1 MKQLFLFFFLLLS
14 IPFHTS
20 AISLDELQDNP
31 QQYQIIHQNAECA
44 IFVDSDSIE
53 SLRYSPPY
61 YTLKCTSYLVDY
73 LKSYILSSTTNIG
86 YNISHRNFNPNKR
99 KMSELGIYISNHY
112 KDLWSLNG
120 NYQPFSPFFDNRN
133 GDINSPFYFDN
144 RNGDINSPFYHVANY
159 LFYKAYDEYYGPQF
173 GNTLY

>member
-20 AISLDELQDNP
+20 AISLAELQDNP
-31 QQYQIIHQNAECA
+31 QQYQMIYQNAECA

-61 YTLKCTSYLVDY
+61 YTLKCTTYCIDY
-73 LKSYILSSTTNIG
+73 LRDVIALFTININ
-86 YNISHRNFNPNKR
+86 YNISHQYFTPNKR
-99 KMSELGIYISNHY
+99 KMSELGIYISNHLE
-112 KDLWSLNG
+112 DRRSLNG
-120 NYQPFSPFFDNRN
+120 NSQPSSPFFDNT
-133 GDINSPFYFDN
+133 DCAINSPT
-144 RNGDINSPFYHVANY
+144 YHVANY
-159 LFYKAYDEYYGPQF
+159 LFYKAYDEYYGPRF

>member
-20 AISLDELQDNP
+20 AISLQELQDNP
-31 QQYQIIHQNAECA
+31 QQYQLIHQSAKYA
-44 IFVDSDSIE
+44 FFVDSDSIE

-61 YTLKCTSYLVDY
+61 YTLKCTYYGVDY
-73 LKSYILSSTTNIG
+73 LQGYILSSTL
-86 YNISHRNFNPNKR
+86 NISYDISYRDFNPRKR
-99 KMSELGIYISNHY
+99 KISELGIYISNHY
-112 KDLWSLNG
+112 EDVWFLNG
-120 NYQPFSPFFDNRN
+120 NYQPSSPSVDNRN
-133 GDINSPFYFDN
+133 CDI
-144 RNGDINSPFYHVANY
+144 GSPFYHVANY

>member
-1 MKQLFLFFFLLLS
+1 MKRLFLFFFLLLS

-31 QQYQIIHQNAECA
+31 QQYQLIRQNTKCA

-73 LKSYILSSTTNIG
+73 LQNVIG
-86 YNISHRNFNPNKR
+86 SFTMNISYDISYRDFNPNKR
-99 KMSELGIYISNHY
+99 KTSELGIYISGHLE
-112 KDLWSLNG
+112 DIWSFNG
-120 NYQPFSPFFDNRN
+120 NYQPCHPWVSNND
-133 GDINSPFYFDN
+133 GDINSPA
-144 RNGDINSPFYHVANY
+144 YHIANY
-159 LFYKAYDEYYGPQF
+159 LFYKAYDEYYGPRF

>member
-1 MKQLFLFFFLLLS
+1 MKRLFLFFFLLLS

-31 QQYQIIHQNAECA
+31 QQYQMIYQNSKYTL
-44 IFVDSDSIE
+44 FVDSGSIE

-61 YTLKCTSYLVDY
+61 YTLKCTTYSVAYLGG
-73 LKSYILSSTTNIG
+73 YIFSSTANIS
-86 YNISHRNFNPNKR
+86 YNISHRDFNPNKR
-99 KMSELGIYISNHY
+99 KMSELGIYSSIH
-112 KDLWSLNG
+112 DEDTWSLNG
-120 NYQPFSPFFDNRN
+120 NYHLYEPKSDNSDC
-133 GDINSPFYFDN
+133 DINSPV
-144 RNGDINSPFYHVANY
+144 YHIANY

>member
-1 MKQLFLFFFLLLS
+1 MKRLFLFFFLLLS

-31 QQYQIIHQNAECA
+31 QQYQMIYQNAECA

-61 YTLKCTSYLVDY
+61 YTLKCKAYMVNYLRDF
-73 LKSYILSSTTNIG
+73 ISSNIITIS
-86 YNISHRNFNPNKR
+86 YNISYRDFNPNKR
-99 KMSELGIYISNHY
+99 KISELGIYISNHLE
-112 KDLWSLNG
+112 DRRSLNG
-120 NYQPFSPFFDNRN
+120 NSQPSSPFFDNT
-133 GDINSPFYFDN
+133 DCAINSPT
-144 RNGDINSPFYHVANY
+144 YHVANY
-159 LFYKAYDEYYGPQF
+159 LFYKAYDEYYGPRF

>member
-31 QQYQIIHQNAECA
+31 QQYQMVDQDSEYA

-73 LKSYILSSTTNIG
+73 LRNVIG
-86 YNISHRNFNPNKR
+86 SFTMNISYDISYRDFNPNKR
-99 KMSELGIYISNHY
+99 KTTELGIYISGHLE
-112 KDLWSLNG
+112 DIWSFNG
-120 NYQPFSPFFDNRN
+120 NYQPSSPSFDNRN
-133 GDINSPFYFDN
+133 CDI
-144 RNGDINSPFYHVANY
+144 GSPFYHVANY
-159 LFYKAYDEYYGPQF
+159 LFYKAYDEYYVPQF